1 MKNTYQPELK
11 TKAIDGELRSMRG
24 LKDRSEL
31 YRAKKSLM
39 FTSYILAL
47 LCLGLEVVISISD
60 IRTRPE
66 LNNFNWVFRWIIFS
80 NLLNAVILLAQK
92 ILIWVYRDSMIK
104 QMYIIGGTLVAICGV
119 VSCQHYYYN
128 LTHLIFFIPILLS
141 VPAMS
146 RKFCLTILS
155 LSSIGF
161 LLSFFIRSFD
171 NTCQDSFWPDF
182 MIALAFYFVFGG
194 LSYQLVLYLVRQNK
208 KLVAS
213 KIEAELANNA
223 KSDFL
228 SNMSHEIRTPIN
240 SILGMNEM
248 ILRET
253 NENNIA
259 GYAENISRSGGAL
272 LSLINDILDLSKIE
286 SGKIEIVC
294 REYELKTLILDT
306 VTMVRERIEKKNL
319 KFIVDV
325 DESVPS
331 VLYGDDSRIKEIL
344 LNFLTNAAKY
354 TKEGSITYTVT
365 CVDNGG
371 YADMSFS
378 VKDTGNGI
386 REEDLRKMYGRF
398 ERFDLEQNRNI
409 EGTGLGL
416 RISKQLANLMG
427 GEISVSSE
435 YGVGSD
441 FVLGLRQKI
450 ASEDPIGK
458 VDFLK
463 NEIAGRKKYSVLF
476 KAPEAKIL
484 VVDDIDMNLFVIE
497 NLLKQTEMKVD
508 LAESG
513 DECIRKSCNEKYD
526 LILIDHM
533 MPGMNGMDTFSC
545 IRDRE
550 DSRNRETPCV
560 MLTANAFNGARE
572 MYEKA
577 GFADYVTKPIE
588 CDKLERTVSRLL
600 PKEKVTF
607 I

>member
-1 MKNTYQPELK
+1 MTL
-11 TKAIDGELRSMRG
+11 MRG

-31 YRAKKSLM
+31 YKARKSLM
-39 FTSYILAL
+39 LTSYILAL
-47 LCLGLEVVISISD
+47 ICLVLETVISVSD
-60 IRTRPE
+60 IRTKDFV
-66 LNNFNWVFRWIIFS
+66 NDFKWVFRWIILS
-80 NLLNAVILLAQK
+80 NLLNGIILLTQK
-92 ILIWVYRDSMIK
+92 ILIWVFRKSMIK
-104 QMYIIGGTLVAICGV
+104 QMYVIGGSLVAVCGV
-119 VSCQHYYYN
+119 ISCQHYYYN

-146 RKFCLTILS
+146 RKFSITILS
-155 LSSIGF
+155 LSGAGF

-171 NTCQDSFWPDF
+171 NTYQNSLLPDF
-182 MIALAFYFVFGG
+182 MIALAFYLVFGS
-194 LSYQLVLYLVRQNK
+194 LSYQLVLYLIQQNK
-208 KLVAS
+208 KLMAS
-213 KIEAELANNA
+213 KNEAELANNA

-253 NENNIA
+253 TEESIA
-259 GYAENISRSGGAL
+259 GYAENISRSGTAL
-272 LSLINDILDLSKIE
+272 MSLINDILDLSKIE

-294 REYELKTLILDT
+294 SEYELKSLILDT

-319 KFIVDV
+319 KFIINV

-331 VLYGDDSRIKEIL
+331 VLYGDDSRIREIL

-354 TKEGSITYTVT
+354 TREGSITYSVS
-365 CVDNGG
+365 CVDDGG
-371 YADMSFS
+371 YAKMTFS

-386 REEDLRKMYGRF
+386 KEEDLRKMYGRF

-427 GEISVSSE
+427 GDISVSSE

-441 FVLGLRQKI
+441 FALKLRQKI
-450 ASEDPIGK
+450 ISEKPIGK
-458 VDFLK
+458 VDYLK
-463 NEIAGRKKYSVLF
+463 NESEGRKKYSVLF

-513 DECIRKSCNEKYD
+513 DECIRKSCSEEYD

-533 MPGMNGMDTFSC
+533 MPGMNGMETLSF
-545 IRDRE
+545 IRGKE
-550 DSRNRETPCV
+550 DSRNKETPCV

-577 GFADYVTKPIE
+577 GFSDYVTKPIE

-600 PKEKVTF
+600 PQNKVIF